1 MMMRNT
7 TRLCLSG
14 LVLAVLCP
22 FLAGGSSVLAQ
33 SDTTAGADTGIRE
46 QLTLL
51 TGSEAGLRQQALSAL
66 ASSRDGR
73 LVDFL
78 QHYSQGAVFLWQNR
92 VVVCPDAD
100 RAAAPL
106 LDPLSL
112 QPLVVDGRPAKVR
125 IADLQDAGP
134 SGRAERRAVAD
145 AVRLLEIWL
154 PDSARRLSAIQR
166 FGDSRDPKFLQPLQ
180 ELIDSDS
187 PSGIVRKARDSSLL
201 IQASGRI
208 PDQPPG
214 DRRQAIQTLGELCVS
229 RAVPL
234 LKEILKSTDSAADRE
249 WHPVSRQALDQI
261 ESYQT
266 KVRFLQNIFNGFS
279 LGSILILMALGLSII
294 FGQMGVINMAHGEL
308 MMIGAY
314 ATYEMQLLFG
324 HSPDTPSNFY
334 YIAALPVSFMAAAL
348 VGLLI
353 ERLVVRHLY
362 GRPLDTL
369 LATWGVSLILIQCVR
384 VKYGDNI
391 GVNSPSWLVG
401 SFEFIQDLVI
411 PYNRAFILVL
421 CGVCVLAV
429 YVIFQHTRLGLL
441 IRATVQGRETA
452 ASHGV
457 NTGLVDGLTFALGS
471 GLAGVAGYAW
481 TVVGGVTPDM
491 GQNHIVDSF
500 LVVVTG
506 GVGKLAGSVA
516 AGLGIGTL
524 NKILEPL
531 TFGEGLFTM
540 GIITALLCWGVSAIR
555 AFRENRQLGLL
566 VLSPIPGPLPLIRR
580 EDSVPGIRTA
590 VIFYIVGIAG
600 VLVSWMGDHL
610 VDWFGDGQMVLTITA
625 ILAEPVRAIWAKV
638 LILMCVVLFIQW
650 RPLGLF
656 PPKGRL
662 ADA

>member
-33 SDTTAGADTGIRE
+33 SDTTAGADTAIRGH
-46 QLTLL
+46 LKRL
-51 TGSEAGLRQQALSAL
+51 TGNDAALRQQALADL
-66 ASSRDGR
+66 ASARDSR
-73 LVDFL
+73 LVEFL
-78 QHYSQGAVFLWQNR
+78 EHYSQGAVFLWQNR
-92 VVVCPDAD
+92 PVVCPDAGRD
-100 RAAAPL
+100 AAPL
-106 LDPLSL
+106 LDPLTL
-112 QPLVVDGRPAKVR
+112 QPLVVDGRPAKAR
-125 IADLQDAGP
+125 MSELKDAGP
-134 SGRAERRAVAD
+134 SGRSERRAVAD
-145 AVRLLEIWL
+145 AIRLLEIWL
-154 PDSARRLSAIQR
+154 PDPASRLSAIQR
-166 FGDSRDPKFLQPLQ
+166 FGDSRDPKFLEPLL
-180 ELIDSDS
+180 ELMESDA
-187 PSGIVRKARDSSLL
+187 PSDVVRKARESSLL
-201 IQASGRI
+201 IKASGRV
-208 PDQPPG
+208 PDQPAG

-234 LKEILKSTDSAADRE
+234 LEEILKSTDSDTQQE

-334 YIAALPVSFMAAAL
+334 YIAALPVSFLAAAL

-411 PYNRAFILVL
+411 PYNRAFILAL

-429 YVIFQHTRLGLL
+429 YVIFQHTRMGLL

-506 GVGKLAGSVA
+506 GVGKLAGAVA
-516 AGLGIGTL
+516 AGLGIGSL

-531 TFGEGLFTM
+531 NFDEGLFMM
-540 GIITALLCWGVSAIR
+540 GLLAASLCWITTAVRG
-555 AFRENRQLGLL
+555 FREQRRLGMLAL
-566 VLSPIPGPLPLIRR
+566 APVPGPLLPAVRGAAI
-580 EDSVPGIRTA
+580 PGVRTA
-590 VIFYIVGIAG
+590 AAFYLAGIAAVALSLAG
-600 VLVSWMGDHL
+600 EHL
-610 VDWFGDGQMVLTITA
+610 VDWFGDGQTVLAVNA
-625 ILAEPVRAIWAKV
+625 ILVEPIRAIWSKV
-638 LILMCVVLFIQW
+638 MILMCVVVFIQW

-662 ADA
+662 ADV

>member
-1 MMMRNT
+1 
-7 TRLCLSG
+7 
-14 LVLAVLCP
+14 
-22 FLAGGSSVLAQ
+22 
-33 SDTTAGADTGIRE
+33 
-46 QLTLL
+46 
-51 TGSEAGLRQQALSAL
+51 
-66 ASSRDGR
+66 
-73 LVDFL
+73 
-78 QHYSQGAVFLWQNR
+78 
-92 VVVCPDAD
+92 
-100 RAAAPL
+100 
-106 LDPLSL
+106 
-112 QPLVVDGRPAKVR
+112 
-125 IADLQDAGP
+125 
-134 SGRAERRAVAD
+134 VAD
-145 AVRLLEIWL
+145 AIRLLEIWL
-154 PDSARRLSAIQR
+154 PDSTSRMSAIQR
-166 FGDSRDPKFLQPLQ
+166 FGDSRDPKFLKPLQ
-180 ELIDSDS
+180 ELMESDA
-187 PSGIVRKARDSSLL
+187 PSDVVRKARESSLL

-208 PDQPPG
+208 PDQPSG

-234 LKEILKSTDSAADRE
+234 LEEILKSTDSDTQQE

-411 PYNRAFILVL
+411 PYNRAFILLL

-429 YVIFQHTRLGLL
+429 YVIFQHTRMGLL

-516 AGLGIGTL
+516 AGLGVGTL

-540 GIITALLCWGVSAIR
+540 GIITALLCWVVSAIR
-555 AFRENRQLGLL
+555 AFRENRQLCLL

-590 VIFYIVGIAG
+590 AIFYIVGIAG

-610 VDWFGDGQMVLTITA
+610 IDWFGDGQMVLLITA